1 MTIIGSS
8 LQQGMTVLQQMLGA
22 PMFIWEGSSIR
33 CIPAMVTDANTPVPG
48 GFQDNVASRI
58 LVKFSDWKTWDSTL
72 VTMDSTLYTL
82 DQGTEFSRLLK
93 EDGYYLLQENTD
105 RIALTFCK
113 PRPVVGRTLVYQG
126 RTLRILSCRVDASGA
141 YYSLELGAKT
151 R

>member
-72 VTMDSTLYTL
+72 VSMDTTLYTL
-82 DQGTEFSRLLK
+82 DQGTEFSRLLQ

>member
-58 LVKFSDWKTWDSTL
+58 LVKFSDWKTFDSTL
-72 VTMDSTLYTL
+72 VTMDTTLYTL

-93 EDGYYLLQENTD
+93 EDG
-105 RIALTFCK
+105 
-113 PRPVVGRTLVYQG
+113 
-126 RTLRILSCRVDASGA
+126 
-141 YYSLELGAKT
+141 
-151 R
+151 

>member
-1 MTIIGSS
+1 MTTIGSS

-33 CIPAMVTDANTPVPG
+33 CIPAAVTDANTPVAG

-58 LVKFSDWKTWDSTL
+58 LVKFSDWKTFDSTL
-72 VTMDSTLYTL
+72 VSMDTTLYTL
-82 DQGTEFSRLLK
+82 DQGTQFSRLQR
-93 EDGYYLLQENTD
+93 EDNGFIFLENTD

>member
-1 MTIIGSS
+1 MTTIGSS

-33 CIPAMVTDANTPVPG
+33 CIPAAVTDANTPVAG

-72 VTMDSTLYTL
+72 VSMDTTLYTL
-82 DQGTEFSRLLK
+82 DQGTQFSRLQR
-93 EDGYYLLQENTD
+93 EDSGFIFLENTD

-151 R
+151 K

>member
-8 LQQGMTVLQQMLGA
+8 LQQGMTVLQQMLGS

-33 CIPAMVTDANTPVPG
+33 CIPAAVNDANTPVAG

-58 LVKFSDWKTWDSTL
+58 LVKFSDWKTFDSTL
-72 VTMDSTLYTL
+72 VSMDSTLYTL
-82 DQGTEFSRLLK
+82 DQGTEFSRLLQ
-93 EDGYYLLQENTD
+93 ENGFYLLQENTD
-105 RIALTFCK
+105 RLALTFCK

>member
-72 VTMDSTLYTL
+72 VTMDATLYTL

>member
-58 LVKFSDWKTWDSTL
+58 LVKFSDRKTWDSTL
-72 VTMDSTLYTL
+72 VTMDTTLYTL

>member
-1 MTIIGSS
+1 MTTIGSS

-33 CIPAMVTDANTPVPG
+33 CIPAAVTDANTPVAG

-58 LVKFSDWKTWDSTL
+58 LVKFSDWKTFDSTL
-72 VTMDSTLYTL
+72 VSMDTTLYTL
-82 DQGTEFSRLLK
+82 DQGTQFSRLQR
-93 EDGYYLLQENTD
+93 EDSGFIFLENTD

-151 R
+151 K

>member
-72 VTMDSTLYTL
+72 VTMDTTLYTL

>member
-58 LVKFSDWKTWDSTL
+58 LVKFSDWKTFDSTL
-72 VTMDSTLYTL
+72 VTMDTTLYTL

-126 RTLRILSCRVDASGA
+126 STLRILSCRVDASGA

>member
-72 VTMDSTLYTL
+72 VSMDTTLYTL

>member
-1 MTIIGSS
+1 MTTIGSS

-33 CIPAMVTDANTPVPG
+33 CIPAAVTDANTPVAG

-58 LVKFSDWKTWDSTL
+58 LVKFSDWKTFDSTL
-72 VTMDSTLYTL
+72 VSMDTTLYTL
-82 DQGTEFSRLLK
+82 DQGTQFSRLQR
-93 EDGYYLLQENTD
+93 EDNGFIFLENTD
-105 RIALTFCK
+105 RIAMTFCK

-151 R
+151 K

>member
-33 CIPAMVTDANTPVPG
+33 CIPAAVTDANTPVAG

-72 VTMDSTLYTL
+72 VTMDTTLYTL

-113 PRPVVGRTLVYQG
+113 PRRVVGRTLVYQG

>member
-72 VTMDSTLYTL
+72 VTMDTTLYTL
-82 DQGTEFSRLLK
+82 DQGTTFSRLQR
-93 EDGYYLLQENTD
+93 EDSGFVLQENTD

-151 R
+151 K

>member
-72 VTMDSTLYTL
+72 VSMDTTLYTL

-93 EDGYYLLQENTD
+93 EDGYYLVQENTD

>member
-1 MTIIGSS
+1 
-8 LQQGMTVLQQMLGA
+8 
-22 PMFIWEGSSIR
+22 
-33 CIPAMVTDANTPVPG
+33 
-48 GFQDNVASRI
+48 
-58 LVKFSDWKTWDSTL
+58 
-72 VTMDSTLYTL
+72 MDTTLYTL

-141 YYSLELGAKT
+141 YYNLELGAKT

>member
-8 LQQGMTVLQQMLGA
+8 LQQGLTVLQQMLGA

-33 CIPAMVTDANTPVPG
+33 CIPAMVTDANTLVPG

-72 VTMDSTLYTL
+72 VSMDTTLYTL

>member
-1 MTIIGSS
+1 MTTIGSS

>member
-48 GFQDNVASRI
+48 GFEDNVASRI

-72 VTMDSTLYTL
+72 VTMDTTLYTL

>member
-1 MTIIGSS
+1 MTTIGSS

-33 CIPAMVTDANTPVPG
+33 CIPAAVTDANTPVAG

-58 LVKFSDWKTWDSTL
+58 LVKFSDWKTFDSTL
-72 VTMDSTLYTL
+72 VSMDSSLYTL
-82 DQGTEFSRLLK
+82 DQGTQFSRLQR
-93 EDGYYLLQENTD
+93 EDNGFIFLENTD

>member
-72 VTMDSTLYTL
+72 VTMDTTLYTL

-126 RTLRILSCRVDASGA
+126 RTLRIMSCRVDASGA

>member
-8 LQQGMTVLQQMLGA
+8 LQQGMTVLHQMLGA

-72 VTMDSTLYTL
+72 VTMDTTLYTL

>member
-33 CIPAMVTDANTPVPG
+33 CIPAMVTDANTLVPG

-72 VTMDSTLYTL
+72 VSMDTTLYTL

>member
-33 CIPAMVTDANTPVPG
+33 CIPAAITDANTPVAG

-72 VTMDSTLYTL
+72 VSMDTTLYTL
-82 DQGTEFSRLLK
+82 DQGTQFSRLQR
-93 EDGYYLLQENTD
+93 EDSGFIFLENTD

-151 R
+151 K

>member
-58 LVKFSDWKTWDSTL
+58 LVKFSDWKTFDSTL
-72 VTMDSTLYTL
+72 VSMDTTLYTL
-82 DQGTEFSRLLK
+82 DQGTQFSRLLK

>member
-33 CIPAMVTDANTPVPG
+33 CIPAAVTDANTPVPG

-72 VTMDSTLYTL
+72 VTMDTTLYTL

-141 YYSLELGAKT
+141 YYSLDLGAKT
-151 R
+151 K

>member
-1 MTIIGSS
+1 MTTIGSS

-33 CIPAMVTDANTPVPG
+33 CIPGAVTDANTPVAG

-58 LVKFSDWKTWDSTL
+58 LVKFSDWKTFDSTL
-72 VTMDSTLYTL
+72 VSMDTTLYTL
-82 DQGTEFSRLLK
+82 DQGTQFSRLQR
-93 EDGYYLLQENTD
+93 EDSGFIFLENTD

-151 R
+151 K

>member
-1 MTIIGSS
+1 VTIIGSS

-33 CIPAMVTDANTPVPG
+33 CIPAAVTDANTPVAG
-48 GFQDNVASRI
+48 GFQDNVSSRI
-58 LVKFSDWKTWDSTL
+58 LVKFSDRKTWDSTL
-72 VTMDSTLYTL
+72 VTMDTTLYTL
-82 DQGTEFSRLLK
+82 DQGTTFSRLQR
-93 EDGYYLLQENTD
+93 EDSGFVLQENTD

-141 YYSLELGAKT
+141 YYNLELGAKT
-151 R
+151 K

>member
-1 MTIIGSS
+1 VTIIGSS

-33 CIPAMVTDANTPVPG
+33 CIPANVMDANTPVPG
-48 GFQDNVASRI
+48 GFQDNVSSRI
-58 LVKFSDWKTWDSTL
+58 LVKFSDWKTCDSTL
-72 VTMDSTLYTL
+72 VSMDTTLYTL

-93 EDGYYLLQENTD
+93 EDGFYLLQESTD

-151 R
+151 K

>member
-1 MTIIGSS
+1 MTTIGSS
-8 LQQGMTVLQQMLGA
+8 LQQGMTVLQQMLGS

-33 CIPAMVTDANTPVPG
+33 CIPAAVTDSNTPVAG

-58 LVKFSDWKTWDSTL
+58 LVKFSDWKTFDSTL
-72 VTMDSTLYTL
+72 VSMDTTLYTL
-82 DQGTEFSRLLK
+82 DQGTTFSRLQR
-93 EDGYYLLQENTD
+93 EDSGFVLLENTD

-151 R
+151 K

>member
-72 VTMDSTLYTL
+72 VSMDTTLYTL

-113 PRPVVGRTLVYQG
+113 PRPVVGRTLIYQG

>member
-1 MTIIGSS
+1 MTTIGSS
-8 LQQGMTVLQQMLGA
+8 LQQGMTVLQQMLGS

-33 CIPAMVTDANTPVPG
+33 CIPAAVTDSNTPVAG

-58 LVKFSDWKTWDSTL
+58 LVKFSDWKPCDSTL
-72 VTMDSTLYTL
+72 VSMDTTLYTL
-82 DQGTEFSRLLK
+82 DQGTTFSRLQR
-93 EDGYYLLQENTD
+93 EDSGFVLLENTD
-105 RIALTFCK
+105 RVALTFCK

-151 R
+151 K

>member
-72 VTMDSTLYTL
+72 VTMDTTLYTL

-113 PRPVVGRTLVYQG
+113 PRPVIGRTLVYQG

-141 YYSLELGAKT
+141 YYNLELGAKT
-151 R
+151 K

>member
-1 MTIIGSS
+1 MTTIGSS
-8 LQQGMTVLQQMLGA
+8 LQQGMTVLQQMLGS

-33 CIPAMVTDANTPVPG
+33 CIPAAVTDSNTPVAG

-58 LVKFSDWKTWDSTL
+58 LVKFSDWKICDSTL
-72 VTMDSTLYTL
+72 VSMDTTLYTL
-82 DQGTEFSRLLK
+82 DQGTTFSRLQR
-93 EDGYYLLQENTD
+93 EDSGFVLLENTD
-105 RIALTFCK
+105 RVALTFCK

-151 R
+151 K

>member
-33 CIPAMVTDANTPVPG
+33 CIPAAVNDANTPVAG

-58 LVKFSDWKTWDSTL
+58 LVKFSDWKTFDSTL
-72 VTMDSTLYTL
+72 VSMDSTLYTL
-82 DQGTEFSRLLK
+82 DQGTEFSRLLQ
-93 EDGYYLLQENTD
+93 ENGFYLLQENTD
-105 RIALTFCK
+105 RLALTFCK

>member
-1 MTIIGSS
+1 VTIIGSS

-72 VTMDSTLYTL
+72 VSMDTTLYTL